1 MDNTDKYLLNYKG
14 YNFVSAVVNDS
25 DFLENIEDF
34 EIRDDDVFI
43 ITYPKS
49 GTIWTQQ
56 ILSLIYS
63 EGHRNGTENLQ
74 TIDIVPF
81 FEYNIRKVDFLK
93 RPSPRLFVSH
103 LTYNLVPKGLMNKK
117 AKIIYVYRNPKDVLT
132 SYFHF
137 SNLVVIFEAMNNI
150 EELLEKFLDGKVVGG
165 LWFDHVR
172 GWYEHRHDFNI
183 LFMMY
188 EEMKKDLRSSVL
200 KISSFLEKE
209 LSEEDVETIVKQA
222 TFQNMK
228 SDPRANSD
236 DIINND
242 LGRRTNE
249 GRFLRKGTVGDWKCH
264 LTVEQNERFDK
275 VFQRKMRD
283 VPLKFIWDLNEG

>member
-14 YNFVSAVVNDS
+14 HNFASPVVNDI

-34 EIRDDDVFI
+34 EIRDDDVFL

-74 TIDIVPF
+74 TVDRVPF
-81 FEYNIRKVDFLK
+81 FEYNTRKVDFVK
-93 RPSPRLFVSH
+93 RPSPRLFASH
-103 LTYNLVPKGLMNKK
+103 LSYNLVPKGLTNKK

-132 SYFHF
+132 SYFHY
-137 SNLVVIFEAMNNI
+137 SNLVVIFEAMNSI

-172 GWYEHRHDFNI
+172 GWYEHRRDFNI

-222 TFQNMK
+222 TFQYMK
-228 SDPRANSD
+228 SDPRANCDS
-236 DIINND
+236 IVSNE

-249 GRFLRKGTVGDWKCH
+249 GRFLRKGTVGDWKRH

>member
-14 YNFVSAVVNDS
+14 YNFASSVVNDI
-25 DFLENIEDF
+25 DFLENIENF
-34 EIRDDDVFI
+34 EIRDDDVFL

-74 TIDIVPF
+74 TLDRVPF
-81 FEYNIRKVDFLK
+81 FEYNIRKVDFLR
-93 RPSPRLFVSH
+93 RPSPRLFASH
-103 LTYNLVPKGLMNKK
+103 LSYNLVPKGLMNKK

-132 SYFHF
+132 SYFHY
-137 SNLVVIFEAMNNI
+137 SNLVVVLETMNNI
-150 EELLEKFLDGKVVGG
+150 EEFLEKFLDGKVVGG

-209 LSEEDVETIVKQA
+209 LSEEDVEAIVKQA

-228 SDPRANSD
+228 SDRRANFD
-236 DIINND
+236 DVISND
-242 LGRRTNE
+242 LGKSKNE
-249 GRFLRKGTVGDWKCH
+249 GHFLRKGTVGDWKRH

-283 VPLKFIWDLNEG
+283 VPLKFIWDLNDG